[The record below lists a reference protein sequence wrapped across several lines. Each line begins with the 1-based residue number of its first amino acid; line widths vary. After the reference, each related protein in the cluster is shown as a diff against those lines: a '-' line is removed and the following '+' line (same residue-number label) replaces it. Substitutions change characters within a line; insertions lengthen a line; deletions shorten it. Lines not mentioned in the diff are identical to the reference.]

1 MINNILLFVLGILW
15 FIDEVETWIDLK
27 KFGIKRE
34 LNPLAKYFVKHGKV
48 AFTLFK
54 IFTFAILVGLIK
66 VIESI
71 DAQIAMYFLIGI
83 GLAYLIVDIRNYEI
97 MKGKL

>member
-34 LNPLAKYFVKHGKV
+34 LNPLAGYFVKRGKV

-54 IFTFAILVGLIK
+54 IATFGILVGLIK

-71 DAQIAMYFLIGI
+71 DSRIAMYFLIGI
-83 GLAYLIVDIRNYEI
+83 GLAYLIVDVRNYEI

>member
-1 MINNILLFVLGILW
+1 MINNILIIILGILW

-34 LNPLAKYFVKHGKV
+34 LNPLARYFVKHGKV
-48 AFTLFK
+48 PFTIFK
-54 IFTFAILVGLIK
+54 VVTFLILVGLIK
-66 VIESI
+66 FIESI

-83 GLAYLIVDIRNYEI
+83 SLAYLIVDIRNYEI

>member
-1 MINNILLFVLGILW
+1 MINNILIVVLGILW

-48 AFTLFK
+48 PFTIFK
-54 IFTFAILVGLIK
+54 IATFAILVGLIK
-66 VIESI
+66 FMESI

-83 GLAYLIVDIRNYEI
+83 NLVYFVVDVRNYEI